1 MGSFL
6 TELRWQVRRHTGSDI
21 LPIQPTNDARVLT
34 EQRRRIP
41 RVKTLVKT
49 QVETPVS

>member
-6 TELRWQVRRHTGSDI
+6 TEPCWQVQRHTGLDI

-34 EQRRRIP
+34 EQRGRIP
-41 RVKTLVKT
+41 VKTLVKT
-49 QVETPVS
+49 KVETPVS